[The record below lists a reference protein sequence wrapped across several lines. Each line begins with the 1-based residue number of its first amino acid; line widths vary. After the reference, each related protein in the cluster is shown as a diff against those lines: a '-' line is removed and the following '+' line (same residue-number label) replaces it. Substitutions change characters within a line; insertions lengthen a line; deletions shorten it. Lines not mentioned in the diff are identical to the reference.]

1 MPVVLAVVLILAA
14 FAAVLCV
21 RAANVKPRR
30 AVTPDSSPV
39 EVDGA
44 GAAERLAQ
52 LVRIPTVSDY
62 DESKVDDAQF
72 ETFRETL
79 RAMYPAVHETCA
91 PVLCGKT
98 GLLYHWKGKSA
109 DAPTVLMAHYDVV
122 PVEAD
127 KWAHPPFCGE
137 VFDGELW
144 GRGTLDTKITLLGI
158 LEAAEALLKQGFVP
172 ERDVYFAFGGDEEVN
187 GHGAKDVIAELRRRG
202 VKPGMV
208 LDEGGAVV
216 DGVFPGV
223 KEPIAV
229 VGIGEKG
236 MMNVRLRAA
245 SAGGHASHPE
255 RPSALGMV
263 CRAAADCESHPFPAH
278 LKKPAREMLATL
290 APHTPFGLRVV
301 LANLWCFGPVLCAA
315 AEKLGSELNAML
327 RTTAAFTMARG
338 SKQINVLPA
347 EAEVGVNLR
356 LLNTETPD
364 EAAAYLRRVIKNDR
378 VTVDVEYAEPASP
391 YASTDTE
398 HWDKLASAAA
408 GTWKGCLVSPYLM
421 IACSD
426 SRHYAGYCDD
436 VYKFSAMH
444 LTGEQRGLIHNH
456 NERIPVSEIAKTVEF
471 FTRFERML

>member
-1 MPVVLAVVLILAA
+1 M
-14 FAAVLCV
+14 
-21 RAANVKPRR
+21 
-30 AVTPDSSPV
+30 
-39 EVDGA
+39 
-44 GAAERLAQ
+44 
-52 LVRIPTVSDY
+52 
-62 DESKVDDAQF
+62 
-72 ETFRETL
+72 
-79 RAMYPAVHETCA
+79 
-91 PVLCGKT
+91 
-98 GLLYHWKGKSA
+98 
-109 DAPTVLMAHYDVV
+109 
-122 PVEAD
+122 
-127 KWAHPPFCGE
+127 
-137 VFDGELW
+137 
-144 GRGTLDTKITLLGI
+144 
-158 LEAAEALLKQGFVP
+158 
-172 ERDVYFAFGGDEEVN
+172 YFAFGGDEEVN

-236 MMNVRLRAA
+236 MMNVRLRAE

-278 LKKPAREMLATL
+278 LTKPAREMLATL

-398 HWDKLASAAA
+398 PLGQTGLGRRGHVEGLPCLAV
-408 GTWKGCLVSPYLM
+408 LNDRLFRQPPL
-421 IACSD
+421 
-426 SRHYAGYCDD
+426 
-436 VYKFSAMH
+436 
-444 LTGEQRGLIHNH
+444 RGLLRRRVQVQRHAPDGRAARADPQPQRAH
-456 NERIPVSEIAKTVEF
+456 PGERDREDGGIFHA
-471 FTRFERML
+471 L

>member
-1 MPVVLAVVLILAA
+1 MAVLLVIVFLIAA
-14 FAAVLCV
+14 FAAVLCI
-21 RAANVKPRR
+21 RAAAVKPRR
-30 AVTPDSSPV
+30 AVTPDDAPA

-62 DESKVDDAQF
+62 DESRVDFARF
-72 ETFRETL
+72 EEFRAKL
-79 RAMYPAVHETCA
+79 REFYPAVHAACEPC
-91 PVLCGKT
+91 LCGKT
-98 GLLYHWKGKSA
+98 GLLYHWKGKTA
-109 DAPTVLMAHYDVV
+109 DEPAVLMAHYDVV

-127 KWAHPPFCGE
+127 RWEHPPFCGE

-144 GRGTLDTKITLLGI
+144 GRGTLDTKITLAGI
-158 LEAAEALLKQGFVP
+158 LEAAEALIASGHVP
-172 ERDVYFAFGGDEEVN
+172 ERDVYFAFAGDEEVN
-187 GHGAKDVIAELRRRG
+187 GHGAKDIIAELKRRG
-202 VKPGMV
+202 VRPGMV

-216 DGVFPGV
+216 EGVFPGV

-236 MMNVRLRAA
+236 MMNVRLCAK

-255 RPSALGMV
+255 RPSALGMA
-263 CRAAADCESHPFPAH
+263 CRAAARCEDHPFPAH
-278 LKKPAREMLATL
+278 LTKPAREMLLTL
-290 APHTPFGLRVV
+290 APHVPFGLRVV
-301 LANLWCFGPVLCAA
+301 LANLWCFGPVLRAA

-327 RTTAAFTMARG
+327 RTTMAFTTARG

-347 EAEVGVNLR
+347 EATVGINLR

-364 EAAAYLRRVIKNDR
+364 EAAAYLRRVIRDDR
-378 VTVDVEYAEPASP
+378 VSVEVDHAEPASP
-391 YASTDTE
+391 YASTDTA
-398 HWDKLASAAA
+398 HWDKLASAIA

-426 SRHYAGYCDD
+426 SRHYAGYCED

-444 LTGEQRGLIHNH
+444 LSTEQRGLIHNH
-456 NERIPVSEIAKTVEF
+456 NERIPVTEIAKTVEF
-471 FTRFERML
+471 FTRLERML